1 MADTLRAGAY
11 HLAGN
16 PSKYQPVRTNNF
28 TFLVDASDNSP
39 LHSLLRVN
47 ENPED
52 TSSYI
57 NNAQEV
63 LEFSVLKFDVP
74 HFSQDEIEI
83 KRGNSKIYFAGTP
96 TFNAG
101 KLEIQDFMSADGKS
115 VLMAW
120 QSLSYDISVDGIP
133 NSDKY
138 KANANVYEYMPDG
151 TLIRSWA
158 LYGCWVKSVS
168 ETGWDNESGGKK
180 TLSAD
185 IRFDRAIPT
194 LEYNR

>member
-16 PSKYQPVRTNNF
+16 PSKYQPVRQNNF
-28 TFLVDASDNSP
+28 TFLVDASENSP
-39 LHSLLRVN
+39 LYSLRRVN

-52 TSSYI
+52 ANSYI
-57 NNAQEV
+57 NNGQEV

-83 KRGNSKIYFAGTP
+83 GRGNSKIYFAGRPSFT
-96 TFNAG
+96 AG
-101 KLEIQDFMSADGKS
+101 KLEVQDFMSADSKS
-115 VLMAW
+115 VIMAW
-120 QSLSYDISVDGIP
+120 QALSYDIASDSIS

-138 KANANVYEYMPDG
+138 KANATVYEYMPDG

-158 LYGCWVKSVS
+158 LYGCWVKSIS
-168 ETGWDNESGGKK
+168 ETGWDNEAGSKK
-180 TLSAD
+180 TLSCD
-185 IRFDRAIPT
+185 IRYDRAVPT

>member
-16 PSKYQPVRTNNF
+16 PSKYQPVRQNNF
-28 TFLVDASDNSP
+28 TFLVDASDSSP

-83 KRGNSKIYFAGTP
+83 KRGNSKIYYAGTP
-96 TFNAG
+96 SFNAG
-101 KLEIQDFMSADGKS
+101 KLEVQDFMSADGKS
-115 VLMAW
+115 VLLAW

-133 NSDKY
+133 SSDRY
-138 KANANVYEYMPDG
+138 KSNANVYEYLPDG

-158 LYGCWVKSVS
+158 LYGCWVKSIT
-168 ETGWDNESGGKK
+168 ETGWDNENGGKK
-180 TLSAD
+180 TITAD

-194 LEYNR
+194 LEYNK